1 MLYFYFCLWQNNCM
15 DKDNLAYILENKI
28 YINLTNLCTNACVFC
43 IKNLK
48 DDVEGRKLFL
58 SSEQHTASD
67 VIEQVKKLV
76 EQMPEVKEI
85 IFCGYGEPTIKI
97 DILLEVAKFIKNN
110 YNGIKLRINT
120 NGHANLI
127 HKRDIV
133 PEIKGFID
141 SVSISLNAHNVKL
154 YEELSQ
160 PHVDAKKAYQALQD
174 FAKAC
179 VDAGI
184 DTTMSVVTGYKDYK
198 IDVKQC
204 EKIATKLGAKFR
216 SREWLPKGY

>member
-1 MLYFYFCLWQNNCM
+1 M
-15 DKDNLAYILENKI
+15 DKDNLAYILDGKI

-48 DDVEGRKLFL
+48 DNVCGKDLFL
-58 SSEQHTASD
+58 KSEQHSASE
-67 VIEQVKKLV
+67 VIEQVKELLQTV
-76 EQMPEVKEI
+76 DGVNEI

-97 DILLEVAKFIKNN
+97 DVLLEVAKFIKNN
-110 YNGIKLRINT
+110 YQGIKLRINT
-120 NGHANLI
+120 NGHGNLI

-133 PEIKGFID
+133 AEIKGYID
-141 SVSISLNAHNVKL
+141 SVSISLNAQNAKL

-160 PHVDAKKAYQALQD
+160 PHIDAKKAYQGMLD

-179 VDAGI
+179 VDNGI
-184 DTTMSVVTGYKDYK
+184 ETTMSVVTGYEDYK
-198 IDVKQC
+198 VDVKQC

-216 SREWLPKGY
+216 NREWLPQGY